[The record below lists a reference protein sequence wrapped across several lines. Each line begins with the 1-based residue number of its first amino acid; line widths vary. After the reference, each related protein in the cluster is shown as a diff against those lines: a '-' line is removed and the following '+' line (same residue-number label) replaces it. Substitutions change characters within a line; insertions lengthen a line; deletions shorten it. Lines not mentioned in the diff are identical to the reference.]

1 LVFSIKSVVVKV
13 VIFSFLKIVV
23 IEPEETPRFCIKG
36 LKVILTIGMWG
47 RNFMANQ
54 ISRNKR
60 TPKAFLRIITLI
72 STFGGLLFGYD
83 TGVIN
88 GALPYMSRP
97 DQLNLN
103 AVTEGLV
110 TSSLLLGAAFG
121 AVFGGRLSDRNGRRK
136 NILGLAL
143 LFFIAAL
150 GCTLAPNAGIMV
162 VFRFLLGLA
171 VGGAS
176 VTVPTFLAEM
186 SPVEQRGRLVTQNE
200 LMIVTG
206 QFLAFSLNATIGATL
221 GENEH
226 VWRYMLVI
234 ATIPAI
240 VLWFG
245 MLIVPE
251 SPRWLASKGKF
262 GDALRVLQQVR
273 DENRAKAELQ
283 EIKAA
288 LAEEAGTEKATMK
301 DLGVPWV
308 RRIVVLGIG
317 VAVASQVTG
326 VNSIMYYGSQIL
338 KEAGFATKA
347 ALIGNVANGVI
358 SVLATFVGIWL
369 LGKVGRRSMMLTGL
383 TGTTSVLLL
392 IGIFSMVLKGSSALP
407 YVTLSL
413 TVTFLAFMQGAI
425 GPVLWVTLSEIFP
438 LRLRGLGMGISVFCL
453 WITNVIIGMMF
464 PTLLEKVGLSGTF
477 FIFAILGI
485 ASLSFIWKFMPETKG
500 RSLEEIEAYFRTYDD
515 QGPEKL
521 AK

>member
-1 LVFSIKSVVVKV
+1 
-13 VIFSFLKIVV
+13 
-23 IEPEETPRFCIKG
+23 
-36 LKVILTIGMWG
+36 
-47 RNFMANQ
+47 MANQ
-54 ISRNKR
+54 VTEKGR

-88 GALPYMSRP
+88 GALPYMAKP

-103 AVTEGLV
+103 ALTEGLV
-110 TSSLLLGAAFG
+110 TSSLLFGAALG

-136 NILGLAL
+136 NILSLAL

-150 GCTLAPNAGIMV
+150 GCTFAPNAGIML

-186 SPVEQRGRLVTQNE
+186 APVEQRGRLVTQNE

-206 QFLAFSLNATIGATL
+206 QFLAFALNATIASTL
-221 GENEH
+221 GENDH
-226 VWRYMLVI
+226 VWRYMLVV
-234 ATIPAI
+234 ATLPAV

-251 SPRWLASKGKF
+251 SPRWLGSKGKL
-262 GDALRVLQQVR
+262 GEALRVLQQVR
-273 DENRAKAELQ
+273 EENRAKDELQ

-288 LAEEAGTEKATMK
+288 IASETEIEKATMK

-317 VAVASQVTG
+317 IAMASQLTG
-326 VNSIMYYGSQIL
+326 VNSIMYYGSEIL
-338 KEAGFATKA
+338 KKAGFATKA

-358 SVLATFVGIWL
+358 SVVATLFGIWL
-369 LGKVGRRSMMLTGL
+369 LGKVGRRSMMLSGL
-383 TGTTSVLLL
+383 TGTTTVLLL
-392 IGIFSMVLKGSSALP
+392 IGVFSSLLKGNASLP
-407 YVTLSL
+407 YVILSL

-425 GPVLWVTLSEIFP
+425 GPVLWVSLSEIFP
-438 LRLRGLGMGISVFCL
+438 LRLRGLGMGISVFFL
-453 WITNVIIGMMF
+453 WITNFVIGLLF
-464 PTLLEKVGLSGTF
+464 PILIEKVGLSGTF
-477 FIFAILGI
+477 FAFAAVGLVSI
-485 ASLSFIWKFMPETKG
+485 AFIWKMMPETKG
-500 RSLEEIEAYFRTYDD
+500 RSLEEIESYFRTYDEAHVD
-515 QGPEKL
+515 EK
-521 AK
+521 AVVSK